1 VDTPCCRY
9 ASLVY
14 KWKHLLGPDE
24 GVLMMGPSTVVGGLH
39 ILRLKRSAA
48 HPCSHKLSAVAGYI

>member
-1 VDTPCCRY
+1 MLHVDTPCCRH

-39 ILRLKRSAA
+39 ILRLKRSAV
-48 HPCSHKLSAVAGYI
+48 HP